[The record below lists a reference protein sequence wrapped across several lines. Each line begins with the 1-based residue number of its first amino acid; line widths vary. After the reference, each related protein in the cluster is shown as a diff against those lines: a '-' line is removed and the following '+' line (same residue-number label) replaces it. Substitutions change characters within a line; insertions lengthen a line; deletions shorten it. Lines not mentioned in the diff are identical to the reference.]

1 MANEVNGMIPR
12 DNNNTADA
20 PASESEIISQI
31 GVEVAPVPTSAM
43 AQVPELKI
51 QAALAAL
58 PEAERQEVLALA
70 DSIDVRKI
78 DNVMK
83 YGSVVLRKTFEQCG
97 EFLKSERGSAADQEV
112 IKRVIELSKK
122 ASDSYD
128 DFSLEL
134 QEPGLFQ
141 KMILAIMGKGKN
153 YRTQKMKEKATTS
166 FNLLVELRK
175 SSESWEDMLKK
186 SMGDTEVAALSDI
199 ENVQLLEKYIIAGRV
214 AEERIAGELAVAQAQ
229 QAETGLQ
236 VYDQD
241 IDLVSRGLDV
251 FRITLNNLDKS
262 RVAYKLS
269 IGQLNLIARSNLN
282 VQVAINTQVE
292 NSMTLIGQQ
301 LRNALLDAKNRE
313 VMEGQKALIRL
324 NDELLMEV
332 SQAVG
337 LTAQESEELKY
348 KGFYNTEAAK
358 QAVTTVIS
366 TCQSI
371 QKVASDMLPKM
382 QADMTEL
389 NKLIDELEPY
399 VHSPVEAVKTETA
412 KTTNVDRST
421 GTGKLQF

>member
-1 MANEVNGMIPR
+1 MANEVNDMIPR
-12 DNNNTADA
+12 TDA
-20 PASESEIISQI
+20 PQSGVPESDIISQV
-31 GVEVAPVPTSAM
+31 GVEVKPVPAAVM

-58 PEAERQEVLALA
+58 PESDRQEVIALSE
-70 DSIDVRKI
+70 SIDVRKI

-83 YGSVVLRKTFEQCG
+83 YGATVLRKTFDQCG
-97 EFLKSERGSAADQEV
+97 DFLKSERGSAADQEV
-112 IKRVIELSKK
+112 IKQVIALSKK
-122 ASDSYD
+122 ASESYD

-141 KMILAIMGKGKN
+141 KIFLAFIGKGKGS
-153 YRTQKMKEKATTS
+153 RIKKMEEKATTS
-166 FNLLVELRK
+166 FNLLVQLKE

-186 SMGDTEVAALSDI
+186 SMGDTEYAALGDI
-199 ENVQLLEKYIIAGRV
+199 ENVQLLEKYIIAGRL
-214 AEERIAGELAVAQAQ
+214 AEERIAGELQAAQDKQ
-229 QAETGLQ
+229 QETGLQ
-236 VYDQD
+236 LYDQD
-241 IDLVSRGLDV
+241 IDLVGRGLDI
-251 FRITLNNLDKS
+251 FRITLNNLEKS

-332 SQAVG
+332 SKSVG

-389 NKLIDELEPY
+389 NRLIGELEPY
-399 VHSPVEAVKTETA
+399 VHSPVEAVKTEST
-412 KTTNVDRST
+412 KPTTGGGTT